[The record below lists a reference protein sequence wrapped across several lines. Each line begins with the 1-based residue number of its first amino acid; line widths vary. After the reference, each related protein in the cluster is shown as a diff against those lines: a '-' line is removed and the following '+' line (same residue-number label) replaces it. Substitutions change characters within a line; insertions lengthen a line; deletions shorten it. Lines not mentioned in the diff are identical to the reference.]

1 MNSNKITMF
10 NYRIRQLILLFAI
23 ALLSTVIFFELY
35 IFVPGF
41 LGAVT
46 LYVLGRDRYLF
57 FTEKK
62 GWNKNGTA
70 VLFLLVFLI
79 CIGLPIYMAIHL
91 LSSKISYLL
100 NNTEAVMQ
108 ALESVSNWIIEKTG
122 NDLLSTANIGKIQ
135 KQIANLIPA
144 LLNNTA
150 TVLGN
155 LIMLL
160 FLSFFMFTSWS
171 KMENALGNIIPLKD
185 KSIDT
190 LARETKSMVKA
201 NAIGIPLISVIQG
214 LCAML
219 GYWIFGIEDVVL
231 WGFLTGLFAFF
242 PILGTMVIWVPLVIY
257 LFSTGNAGAGIGLL
271 IYSGV
276 ITGNIDYLAR
286 ISLLKKIG
294 NVHPLV
300 TVLGLIAGLKLF
312 GFWGFIFGPLLIS
325 YLLLLVKIYRSEFG
339 TLQNKEYTAKELNKS

>member
-1 MNSNKITMF
+1 MF
-10 NYRIRQLILLFAI
+10 NYRIRQVILLLAI
-23 ALLSTVIFFELY
+23 VLLSTVIFFELY
-35 IFVPGF
+35 VFVPGF

-57 FTEKK
+57 FTEQK

-70 VLFLLVFLI
+70 VLFLLAFLI
-79 CIGLPIYMAIHL
+79 CIGLPIYLAIHL

-100 NNTEAVMQ
+100 NNSEAVMR
-108 ALESVSNWIIEKTG
+108 ALQSVSQWILEKTG
-122 NDLLSTANIGKIQ
+122 NDLLSSENIKQIQ

-150 TVLGN
+150 SVLGN

-160 FLSFFMFTSWS
+160 FLSFFMFTGWS
-171 KMENALGNIIPLKD
+171 KMENALGSLIPLKD

-190 LARETKSMVKA
+190 LAGETKSMVKA
-201 NAIGIPLISVIQG
+201 NAIGIPLISIIQG

-219 GYWIFGIEDVVL
+219 GYWIFGVGDVFL

-257 LFSTGNAGAGIGLL
+257 LFSTGNTTSGIGLL
-271 IYSGV
+271 LYSGV

-294 NVHPLV
+294 NVHPLI
-300 TVLGLIAGLKLF
+300 TVLGLIVGLKLF

-325 YLLLLVKIYRSEFG
+325 YLLLLIKIYRSEFG
-339 TLQNKEYTAKELNKS
+339 TLQYKNENIKGED

>member
-1 MNSNKITMF
+1 MF
-10 NYRIRQLILLFAI
+10 NYRIRQVILLLAI
-23 ALLSTVIFFELY
+23 VLLSTVIFFELY
-35 IFVPGF
+35 VFVPGF

-57 FTEKK
+57 FTEQK

-70 VLFLLVFLI
+70 VLFLLAFLI
-79 CIGLPIYMAIHL
+79 CIGLPIYLAIHL

-100 NNTEAVMQ
+100 NNSEAVMH
-108 ALESVSNWIIEKTG
+108 ALQSVSQWILEKTG
-122 NDLLSTANIGKIQ
+122 NDLLSSENIKQIQ

-150 TVLGN
+150 SVLGN

-160 FLSFFMFTSWS
+160 FLSFFMFTGWS
-171 KMENALGNIIPLKD
+171 KMENALGSLIPLKD

-190 LARETKSMVKA
+190 LAGETKSMVKA
-201 NAIGIPLISVIQG
+201 NAIGIPLISIIQG

-219 GYWIFGIEDVVL
+219 GYWIFGVGDVFL

-242 PILGTMVIWVPLVIY
+242 PVLGTMVIWVPLVIY
-257 LFSTGNAGAGIGLL
+257 LFSTGNTTSGIGLL
-271 IYSGV
+271 LYSGV

-294 NVHPLV
+294 NVHPLI
-300 TVLGLIAGLKLF
+300 TVLGLIVGLKLF

-325 YLLLLVKIYRSEFG
+325 YLLLLIKIYRSEFG
-339 TLQNKEYTAKELNKS
+339 TLQYKKENIKGED

>member
-1 MNSNKITMF
+1 MF
-10 NYRIRQLILLFAI
+10 NYRIRQVILLLAI
-23 ALLSTVIFFELY
+23 VLLSTVIFFELY
-35 IFVPGF
+35 VFVPGF

-57 FTEKK
+57 FTEQK

-70 VLFLLVFLI
+70 VLFLLAFLI
-79 CIGLPIYMAIHL
+79 CIGLPIYLAIHL

-100 NNTEAVMQ
+100 NNSEAVMH
-108 ALESVSNWIIEKTG
+108 ALQSVSQWILEKTG
-122 NDLLSTANIGKIQ
+122 NDLLSSENIKQIQ

-150 TVLGN
+150 SVLGN

-160 FLSFFMFTSWS
+160 FLSFFMFTGWS
-171 KMENALGNIIPLKD
+171 KMENALGSLIPLKD

-190 LARETKSMVKA
+190 LAGETKSMVKA
-201 NAIGIPLISVIQG
+201 NAIGIPLISIIQG

-219 GYWIFGIEDVVL
+219 GYWIFGVGDVFL

-257 LFSTGNAGAGIGLL
+257 LFSTGNTTSGIGLL
-271 IYSGV
+271 LYSGV

-294 NVHPLV
+294 NVHPLI
-300 TVLGLIAGLKLF
+300 TVLGLIVGLKLF

-325 YLLLLVKIYRSEFG
+325 YLLLLIKIYRSEFG
-339 TLQNKEYTAKELNKS
+339 TLQYRKENIKGED

>member
-1 MNSNKITMF
+1 MF
-10 NYRIRQLILLFAI
+10 NYRIRQVILLLAI

-35 IFVPGF
+35 VFVPGF

-46 LYVLGRDRYLF
+46 LYVLGRDRYQF
-57 FTEKK
+57 FTEQK

-70 VLFLLVFLI
+70 ILFLLTFLI
-79 CIGLPIYMAIHL
+79 CIGLPIYLAIHL

-100 NNTEAVMQ
+100 NNSEAVMH
-108 ALESVSNWIIEKTG
+108 ALQSVSQWILEKTG
-122 NDLLSTANIGKIQ
+122 NDLLSSENIKQIQ

-150 TVLGN
+150 SVLGN

-160 FLSFFMFTSWS
+160 FLSFFMFTGWS
-171 KMENALGNIIPLKD
+171 KMENALGSLIPLKD

-190 LARETKSMVKA
+190 LAGETKSMVKA
-201 NAIGIPLISVIQG
+201 NAIGIPLISIIQG
-214 LCAML
+214 FCAML
-219 GYWIFGIEDVVL
+219 GYWIFGVGDVFL

-257 LFSTGNAGAGIGLL
+257 LFSTGNTTSGIGLL
-271 IYSGV
+271 LYSGV

-294 NVHPLV
+294 NVHPLI
-300 TVLGLIAGLKLF
+300 TVLGLIVGLKLF

-325 YLLLLVKIYRSEFG
+325 YLLLLIKIYRSEFG
-339 TLQNKEYTAKELNKS
+339 TLQYRNENIKGED

>member
-1 MNSNKITMF
+1 MNSNKTTMF
-10 NYRIRQLILLFAI
+10 NYRIRQLILLLVI
-23 ALLSTVIFFELY
+23 ALLSTIIFYELY

-46 LYVLGRDRYLF
+46 LYVLGRDKYQY

-62 GWNKNGTA
+62 SWNKNGTA
-70 VLFLLVFLI
+70 ILFLFAFLI

-100 NNTEAVMQ
+100 NNSDAVMQ
-108 ALESVSNWIIEKTG
+108 ALESVSNWIKEKTG
-122 NDLLSTANIGKIQ
+122 NDLLSTANIGQIQ
-135 KQIANLIPA
+135 KQMANLIPV

-155 LIMLL
+155 LIMIL
-160 FLSFFMFTSWS
+160 FLSFFMFTGWS
-171 KMENALGNIIPLKD
+171 KMESTVENLIPLKE

-190 LARETKSMVKA
+190 LAGETKSMVKA
-201 NAIGIPLISVIQG
+201 NAIGIPLISIIQG
-214 LCAML
+214 LCAMF
-219 GYWIFGIEDVVL
+219 GYWIFGVEDVIL

-257 LFSTGNAGAGIGLL
+257 LFSIGNTSSGIGLL
-271 IYSGV
+271 LYSGV

-294 NVHPLV
+294 DVHPLV
-300 TVLGLIAGLKLF
+300 TVLGLIVGLKLF

-339 TLQNKEYTAKELNKS
+339 NLQYRKEDIKKHVSS

>member
-1 MNSNKITMF
+1 MF
-10 NYRIRQLILLFAI
+10 NYRIRQVILLLAI
-23 ALLSTVIFFELY
+23 VLLSTVIFFELY
-35 IFVPGF
+35 VFVPGF

-57 FTEKK
+57 FTEQK

-70 VLFLLVFLI
+70 VLFLLAFLI
-79 CIGLPIYMAIHL
+79 CIGLPIYLAIHL

-100 NNTEAVMQ
+100 NNSEAVMR
-108 ALESVSNWIIEKTG
+108 ALQSVSQWILEKTG
-122 NDLLSTANIGKIQ
+122 NDLLSSENIKQIQ

-150 TVLGN
+150 SVLGN

-160 FLSFFMFTSWS
+160 FLSFFMFTGWS
-171 KMENALGNIIPLKD
+171 KMENALGSLIPLKD

-190 LARETKSMVKA
+190 LAGETKSMVKA
-201 NAIGIPLISVIQG
+201 NAIGIPLISIIQG

-219 GYWIFGIEDVVL
+219 GYWIFGVGDVFL

-257 LFSTGNAGAGIGLL
+257 LFSTGNTTSGIGLL
-271 IYSGV
+271 LYSGV

-294 NVHPLV
+294 NVHPLI
-300 TVLGLIAGLKLF
+300 TVLGLIVGLKLF

-325 YLLLLVKIYRSEFG
+325 YLLLLIKIYRSEFG
-339 TLQNKEYTAKELNKS
+339 TLQYKNENIKDEG